1 MTRVADDMAT
11 PALGQQSK
19 VLCETGVSAE
29 DMERQLEEFLGRRHV
44 VEGLSSEDYTRLQA
58 LREALKEE
66 AGARVQSTSQTT

>member
-1 MTRVADDMAT
+1 MPMAT

-19 VLCETGVSAE
+19 VLSETGVSVE

-44 VEGLSSEDYTRLQA
+44 AEGLSSEDYARLQA

-66 AGARVQSTSQTT
+66 GAGARVQSASQTT